1 MVSINI
7 YIYIC
12 KYIYIYTAYM
22 DPIGCED
29 IFIGISPLYAL
40 EPWQGRLANRLR
52 AATLNRARSGSSNN
66 YCLFKVIFYFL
77 RWEIRMKPPFG
88 DFFTFPKHRTCKSET
103 TLKNFLGNKFQHSF
117 FIKICCLGFFRMNEE
132 ESEQK

>member
-1 MVSINI
+1 MVNI

-12 KYIYIYTAYM
+12 KYTAYM

-66 YCLFKVIFYFL
+66 FCLFKVIFLFST
-77 RWEIRMKPPFG
+77 MGNKN
-88 DFFTFPKHRTCKSET
+88 ET
-103 TLKNFLGNKFQHSF
+103 TICFFLLFPSIEHVNLRQP
-117 FIKICCLGFFRMNEE
+117 
-132 ESEQK
+132 